1 MTTDFAFALGLITS
15 CLQVIAVA
23 CSWVLSSYFG
33 RRTIYLYGTAANIT
47 FLFALGIAATVT
59 QSSKAQFAQACL
71 GVIIS
76 FTFALTLGPISYTII
91 AETSSV
97 RLRPL
102 STAVGR
108 AAYYIAEIPCIYRES
123 LAHLDMMIKPLTSL
137 TPLHS
142 RLANAQPYRLELGW
156 KVRIYLG
163 KYRRHL
169 LHHRVL
175 RLARASRTFVPRNR
189 HSLQEEDLGEKVLQ
203 DRGRHARRRLGVEF
217 QKPRIEPFRIDV
229 RRCNEYNAQYHMQVT
244 RTFDPFAQQ
253 VDRPLRMDNVVAV
266 VGLTDRSI
274 DIDLC
279 RQSLTRLS
287 FGCSLGL
294 YVIGYFYFR

>member
-33 RRTIYLYGTAANIT
+33 RRTIYLYGTATNIT

-137 TPLHS
+137 TPPPQSPRKCSTLPAGTWLESADLSGEVPPSSASSPRSSPCQSFEDVRTEKSTFSSGGRS
-142 RLANAQPYRLELGW
+142 RRE
-156 KVRIYLG
+156 
-163 KYRRHL
+163 
-169 LHHRVL
+169 
-175 RLARASRTFVPRNR
+175 SSPRPR
-189 HSLQEEDLGEKVLQ
+189 STCKTTI
-203 DRGRHARRRLGVEF
+203 RRRVPET
-217 QKPRIEPFRIDV
+217 E
-229 RRCNEYNAQYHMQVT
+229 
-244 RTFDPFAQQ
+244 
-253 VDRPLRMDNVVAV
+253 DRAV
-266 VGLTDRSI
+266 
-274 DIDLC
+274 
-279 RQSLTRLS
+279 
-287 FGCSLGL
+287 
-294 YVIGYFYFR
+294 

>member
-108 AAYYIAEIPCIYRES
+108 AAYYIAEIPCIYRKSSDEYRHDVTPTDAAYPSSQSPRKCSTLPVGTWLES
-123 LAHLDMMIKPLTSL
+123 ADSSGEVPPSSVSSSLSSPYQSFEDVRTERSISCLEERSRRENSPKPRSTCRM
-137 TPLHS
+137 T
-142 RLANAQPYRLELGW
+142 
-156 KVRIYLG
+156 I
-163 KYRRHL
+163 
-169 LHHRVL
+169 
-175 RLARASRTFVPRNR
+175 
-189 HSLQEEDLGEKVLQ
+189 
-203 DRGRHARRRLGVEF
+203 RRRVPPNMG
-217 QKPRIEPFRIDV
+217 IEPF
-229 RRCNEYNAQYHMQVT
+229 
-244 RTFDPFAQQ
+244 
-253 VDRPLRMDNVVAV
+253 
-266 VGLTDRSI
+266 
-274 DIDLC
+274 
-279 RQSLTRLS
+279 
-287 FGCSLGL
+287 
-294 YVIGYFYFR
+294 

>member
-108 AAYYIAEIPCIYRES
+108 AAYYIAEIPCIYRKSSDNYRHDITVS
-123 LAHLDMMIKPLTSL
+123 LIPLI
-137 TPLHS
+137 PLHS

-156 KVRIYLG
+156 KVRIHLG
-163 KYRRHL
+163 RYRRHL
-169 LHHRVL
+169 FHHRFL
-175 RLARASRTFVPRNR
+175 RLTRASRTFVPR
-189 HSLQEEDLGEKVLQ
+189 
-203 DRGRHARRRLGVEF
+203 DRYPV
-217 QKPRIEPFRIDV
+217 
-229 RRCNEYNAQYHMQVT
+229 
-244 RTFDPFAQQ
+244 
-253 VDRPLRMDNVVAV
+253 
-266 VGLTDRSI
+266 
-274 DIDLC
+274 
-279 RQSLTRLS
+279 
-287 FGCSLGL
+287 
-294 YVIGYFYFR
+294 